1 VVALFASELT
11 NVGVTKNPMNEKL
24 GSKRKAE
31 EEVRFLYTVPTIC
44 NIFLCIN
51 SQFFCSIL

>member
-11 NVGVTKNPMNEKL
+11 NVGVTKNPMNEEL

-31 EEVRFLYTVPTIC
+31 EVGFLCSVPTLSTLIC
-44 NIFLCIN
+44 SSF
-51 SQFFCSIL
+51 

>member
-11 NVGVTKNPMNEKL
+11 NVGVTKNPMNEEL

-31 EEVRFLYTVPTIC
+31 EVEFLSVLPS
-44 NIFLCIN
+44 N
-51 SQFFCSIL
+51 